1 MIRHQNPDPMVQAMV
16 PASASWRQHFDDEL
30 RLRQNH
36 RQNQEIGLL
45 YIVSIL
51 WLSVLTCCAV
61 HRLVGFMCSI

>member
-36 RQNQEIGLL
+36 RQNQEIGHLYSVYSVVKCSYLL
-45 YIVSIL
+45 CRASFSRIYV
-51 WLSVLTCCAV
+51 
-61 HRLVGFMCSI
+61 